1 MTLNTVTISEEICA
15 YILNIF
21 VSICKF
27 PINKFRNYLYPHVM
41 VTLNCLPGITREKS
55 LWECLNYINRRKIC
69 PLWAALFPGSGVLGC
84 LSVERGLC
92 TTVHCPSTLLHV
104 VTKVVKW
111 PVLSSS
117 CCVTSLQWWPLTYDC
132 DLNKLSRCFFLY
144 YHSDRNRNY
153 NTSKNQIGLFWKR
166 PIPLLFWV
174 TVFPWGRLA
183 TPMRT

>member
-15 YILNIF
+15 YIPNIF

-41 VTLNCLPGITREKS
+41 VTFNCLPGITQKKS

-69 PLWAALFPGSGVLGC
+69 PPWAALFPESGVLGC
-84 LSVERGLC
+84 LSVERGWC

-132 DLNKLSRCFFLY
+132 DLNKLSRCLFYIIIATGTETHQKTKQDFSESAQFLCF
-144 YHSDRNRNY
+144 SG
-153 NTSKNQIGLFWKR
+153 SLCSLG
-166 PIPLLFWV
+166 V
-174 TVFPWGRLA
+174 A
-183 TPMRT
+183 